1 VPVEKCRLITST
13 EPMTTWKTYQIPSTL
28 NQAFEYLSYSPA
40 SSAIVAGGTDLLLD
54 IQQERR
60 MPVDVLVDV
69 TRIPEL
75 TCLEIRG
82 SRLFIGAAVPLKQI
96 SASQLVHEHA
106 QALSESTGQIGG
118 PQVRAVGTLGGNVG
132 HALPAGDGAI
142 SLLTLDARAE
152 VARADGLREVPMI
165 DLYKGPG
172 ETALRVGQEILTGF
186 YIPLRQPRQA
196 SAFSRVMR
204 PQGVALP
211 IINMAVWLAV
221 DAAGAISGA
230 RIGVGPAGLVPQ
242 RALEVEQLL
251 AGKVYSPEL
260 LQAAIPVLHHCIH
273 FRSSALRATAGY
285 RDHLAEVLL
294 ERVLSAAYGRAMSS
308 SGGQA

>member
-1 VPVEKCRLITST
+1 
-13 EPMTTWKTYQIPSTL
+13 MTTWKTYQIPSNL
-28 NQAFEYLSYSPA
+28 KQAFEYLSYSPT
-40 SSAIVAGGTDLLLD
+40 SSAVVAGGTDLLLD

-60 MPVDVLVDV
+60 PAVDVLVDV

-82 SRLFIGAAVPLKQI
+82 SRLFIGAAVPLKQV
-96 SASQLVHEHA
+96 SASALVREHA
-106 QALSESTGQIGG
+106 TALAESTGQIGG

-142 SLLTLDARAE
+142 SLFTLDARAE
-152 VARADGLREVPMI
+152 VASESGVREVAMS
-165 DLYKGPG
+165 DLYRGPG
-172 ETALRVGQEILTGF
+172 ETALKVGQEILTGF
-186 YIPLRQPRQA
+186 YIPLSQTGQA

-211 IINMAVWLAV
+211 IINMAAWVSMDGGDIRAARLA
-221 DAAGAISGA
+221 
-230 RIGVGPAGLVPQ
+230 VGPAGPVPQ
-242 RALEVEQLL
+242 RATELEAALV
-251 AGKVYSPEL
+251 GNKYSPEL
-260 LQAAIPVLHHCIH
+260 LKAVIPVLHHCIH

-294 ERVLSAAYGRAMSS
+294 ERVLSTACGRATSS
-308 SGGQA
+308 TGGQA